1 MNGVRRSGFGTTP
14 RSSRDNSKEVRLDP
28 EHDQQ
33 VDGYQLHHTL
43 ETQGVYTHKQGNQ
56 RYRLQFFGERTSV
69 SNGLLAVQEGS
80 GQTRRFRGG
89 YSSEACW
96 NFLTTVEEGRWDH
109 PVGEWRNPENV
120 DAPSLTDWEKQS
132 GCGEVLL

>member
-1 MNGVRRSGFGTTP
+1 MANLG
-14 RSSRDNSKEVRLDP
+14 EVRLSFNRD
-28 EHDQQ
+28 DR

-43 ETQGVYTHKQGNQ
+43 ETHGVFTYERGNQ
-56 RYRLQFFGERTSV
+56 RYRLQYFGERTSV
-69 SNGLLAVQEGS
+69 SNGLLVVQEGS

-109 PVGEWRNPENV
+109 PVGKWRNPENV
-120 DAPSLTDWEKQS
+120 DVPSLTDWEKLS

>member
-1 MNGVRRSGFGTTP
+1 MTNSG
-14 RSSRDNSKEVRLDP
+14 EVRLSFNRVDR
-28 EHDQQ
+28 

-43 ETQGVYTHKQGNQ
+43 ETQGVFTHKQGNQ

-109 PVGEWRNPENV
+109 PVGEWLNPEGL
-120 DAPSLTDWEKQS
+120 DQLPLTDWERRRWS
-132 GCGEVLL
+132 VLT

>member
-1 MNGVRRSGFGTTP
+1 M
-14 RSSRDNSKEVRLDP
+14 
-28 EHDQQ
+28 
-33 VDGYQLHHTL
+33 DGYQLRHAL
-43 ETQGVYTHKQGNQ
+43 ETQGWFVCECDNQ
-56 RYRLQFFGERTSV
+56 RYRLEFFGERTSV
-69 SNGLLAVQEGS
+69 SNGLLAEELNS
-80 GQTRRFRGG
+80 GETRRFRGG

-96 NFLTTVEEGRWDH
+96 NYLTTVKEGRWDH

>member
-1 MNGVRRSGFGTTP
+1 MTILG
-14 RSSRDNSKEVRLDP
+14 EVRLSFNRVDR
-28 EHDQQ
+28 

-69 SNGLLAVQEGS
+69 SNGLLAVQEGT
-80 GQTRRFRGG
+80 GQTGRFRGG

-96 NFLTTVEEGRWDH
+96 NFLTTVKEGRWDH

-120 DAPSLTDWEKQS
+120 DVPSLTDWEKQS